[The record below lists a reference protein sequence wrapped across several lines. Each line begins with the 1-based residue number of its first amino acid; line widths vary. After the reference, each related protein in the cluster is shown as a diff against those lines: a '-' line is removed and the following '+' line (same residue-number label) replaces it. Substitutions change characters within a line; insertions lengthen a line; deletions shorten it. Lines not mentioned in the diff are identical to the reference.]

1 MLRIPNWFWGILL
14 SVCSAGLTA
23 LGLVTQKYSHQQN
36 EKAGSARRVFYQQ
49 FWWRV
54 GFAIFVAGQI
64 ANIPAM
70 ALTPQTMLSCLGGL
84 SLVFNTA
91 YAHILLG
98 ERLRAPEVLAMST
111 MILGATLV
119 VTSTPVH
126 DHHSVYAGDILANV
140 LHVEFLVGAAA
151 ICVVLVTLGVVSTYR
166 TAELR
171 PLFWAL
177 SCASCGSY
185 SVTLF
190 KCGAELAAST
200 SRCWLRWEMYA
211 LGAVAVLVCLVQV
224 HTLQLALKHSEVVKV
239 MPRFFALG
247 VLFSLMQAQ
256 LAFGELRDLSGP
268 TAILSFVIGVILVV
282 GSIIAI
288 VHTQADIDD
297 DKVMYDD
304 GDEEK
309 MTLLSKR
316 RTASEP
322 TLRRNSWSLNTLAI
336 SKHNTSFDEIDSFF
350 TVSLTGPM
358 GIA

>member
-1 MLRIPNWFWGILL
+1 MLHIPEWFWGILL
-14 SVCSAGLTA
+14 SICSAGLTA
-23 LGLVTQKYSHQQN
+23 LGLVTQKYSHMQN
-36 EKAGSARRVFYQQ
+36 EKSGSVRRTFYQQ
-49 FWWRV
+49 PWWRV
-54 GFAIFVAGQI
+54 GMGIFVVGQI

-98 ERLRAPEVLAMST
+98 ERLRPSEVLAMSA
-111 MILGATLV
+111 MILGAVLV
-119 VTSTPVH
+119 VTSTPVR
-126 DHHSVYAGDILANV
+126 DHHSVYAGDILSNV
-140 LHVEFLVGAAA
+140 LHTEFLVGAAA
-151 ICVVLVTLGVVSTYR
+151 ICVVLVTLGIVSTYR
-166 TAELR
+166 TAQLK

-177 SCASCGSY
+177 SCAACSSY

-200 SRCWLRWEMYA
+200 SRFWLRWEIYA
-211 LGAVAVLVCLVQV
+211 LGAVALVVCLVQV
-224 HTLQLALKHSEVVKV
+224 HTLQLALKHSEVIKV

-256 LAFGELRDLSGP
+256 LAFGELRDLSSP
-268 TAILSFVIGVILVV
+268 SAIFSFLFGVLLVV
-282 GSIIAI
+282 SSTVAL

-297 DKVMYDD
+297 DKVTDD
-304 GDEEK
+304 DLDEEK

-322 TLRRNSWSLNTLAI
+322 SLRRNSWSFNTLAI
-336 SKHNTSFDEIDSFF
+336 SRHNKSFDGLDAFF
-350 TVSLTGPM
+350 AVSLTGPM